1 MKTSN
6 IVKEKAFAK
15 LKEIKSKS
23 EDSGTKAKTY
33 LDMLLKIP
41 FGVYTEE
48 EILTIC
54 KKNNKLF
61 LELINNLDINID
73 KDTINY
79 LTINNNLSIINTI
92 LAELRKS
99 ILIDEK
105 KKFNV

>member
-48 EILTIC
+48 EILTIR

-61 LELINNLDINID
+61 LDLINHLHINID
-73 KDTINY
+73 IESINY
-79 LTINNNLSIINTI
+79 LTKLIIICYKTNYITQY
-92 LAELRKS
+92 L
-99 ILIDEK
+99 LIVK
-105 KKFNV
+105 RKKFNV